1 MSLISYI
8 TKIHFADNVLED
20 AIEAE
25 FDILG
30 MTRPLIVSD
39 HDATRAAVLGRLEAA
54 IPRGLP
60 ARIYALPSSVP
71 TEAACDAAAALY
83 RDWEADG
90 IVAFGA
96 AGAHNV
102 AKATALRVSHEGPL
116 ARYAGV
122 AGGPRIA
129 PVLPP
134 LIIVPTMAGACSDA
148 VGLASIVMS
157 GGGLSTFAS
166 PCLTPRVVICDP
178 TLTLDL
184 SAEQTAGGGMDALT
198 HCVETYIASAYNPPA
213 DGIARDGLRR
223 AAANLRKAV
232 DNSADLRARRELMA
246 AALNGTLAQQKGLGG
261 VHAMSHGLL
270 GAVDGG
276 IDHGAANAVLLPLV
290 LEFNAPAVSARYDVI
305 RYEMGLSRSAD
316 IAEAMVR
323 LRERVALPASLGALG
338 VRRNE
343 LGRAA
348 DYATRDHANRTN
360 PRHAGSADYRA
371 MLEAA
376 F

>member
-20 AIEAE
+20 ALEAE
-25 FDILG
+25 LDALG
-30 MTRPLIVSD
+30 IRRPLIVSD
-39 HDATRAAVLGRLEAA
+39 NGAARADVLARLESA
-54 IPRGLP
+54 IPRTVRAAIYELP
-60 ARIYALPSSVP
+60 TSVP
-71 TEAACDAAAALY
+71 TEAACDAAEKLY

-90 IVAFGA
+90 IVAYGA

-102 AKATALRVSHEGPL
+102 AKATALKVSHEGAL
-116 ARYAGV
+116 AQYSGV
-122 AGGPRIA
+122 AGGARIA
-129 PVLPP
+129 PALPP
-134 LIIVPTMAGACSDA
+134 MIVIPTIAGSCSDA
-148 VGLASIVMS
+148 VGVAAIVLAE
-157 GGGLSTFAS
+157 GGLATFTS
-166 PCLTPRVVICDP
+166 QNLTPRVVICDP

-184 SAEQTAGGGMDALT
+184 SPEHTAGAGMDALT

-223 AAANLRKAV
+223 AASNLEKAV
-232 DNSADLRARRELMA
+232 GDRGNLRARRELMA
-246 AALNGTLAQQKGLGG
+246 AALNGTLAHQKGLGG

-270 GAVDGG
+270 GAVEGG

-290 LEFNAPAVSARYDVI
+290 LQFNAPAVSARYDVI
-305 RYEMGLSRSAD
+305 RYEMGLSKTAD
-316 IAEAMVR
+316 LSEAMAR
-323 LRERVALPASLGALG
+323 LRERIALPATLDALG
-338 VRRNE
+338 VRKSD

-348 DYATRDHANRTN
+348 DYAARDYANRTN
-360 PRHAGSADYRA
+360 PRHAGRADYLA

>member
-20 AIEAE
+20 ALEAE
-25 FDILG
+25 FDVLG
-30 MTRPLIVSD
+30 MKRPLVVSD
-39 HDATRAAVLGRLEAA
+39 GGTARSGVLARLQAA
-54 IPRGLP
+54 IPRAVKAAIYELP
-60 ARIYALPSSVP
+60 TGVP
-71 TEAACDAAAALY
+71 TEAACEAAARLY
-83 RDWEADG
+83 ADWEADG
-90 IVAFGA
+90 IVGFGA
-96 AGAHNV
+96 APAHNV
-102 AKATALRVSHEGPL
+102 AKATALKVSHNGPL
-116 ARYAGV
+116 AQFAGV
-122 AGGPRIA
+122 AGGARIR

-134 LIIVPTMAGACSDA
+134 LIVIPTIAGSCSDA
-148 VGLASIVMS
+148 VGVAAIVVAE
-157 GGGLSTFAS
+157 GGLSTFAS
-166 PCLTPRVVICDP
+166 PHLTPRVVICDP

-184 SAEQTAGGGMDALT
+184 SAEDTASAGMDALT
-198 HCVETYIASAYNPPA
+198 HCIETYIASAYNPPA

-223 AAANLRKAV
+223 AAANLQRAV
-232 DNSADLRARRELMA
+232 EDGGDLRARRELMA

-276 IDHGAANAVLLPLV
+276 VDHGAANAVLLPFV

-305 RYEMGLSRSAD
+305 RYEMGLSKSAD
-316 IAEAMVR
+316 IVDAMAR
-323 LRERVALPASLGALG
+323 LRERIRLPARLGALG
-338 VRRNE
+338 VRSGD

-348 DYATRDHANRTN
+348 DYAARDYANRTN
-360 PRHAGSADYRA
+360 PRHAGRADYLA